1 MTRTNLPDFYASA
14 GKSAGAS
21 AYEGVIVDFDAL
33 PDFYAADSPWTR
45 PERTEDVI
53 RRTKKYHVHDEQN
66 AATLGDLVRIE
77 ECRPISRL
85 KRWQLMEVL
94 TERAVAEV
102 SPESLDRSLVEEMQR
117 SAAHTHAEEAAAAA
131 PAGDAG
137 ADGATADDGE
147 QAGS

>member
-1 MTRTNLPDFYASA
+1 MVEERAVNR
-14 GKSAGAS
+14 KSRVGTVVS
-21 AYEGVIVDFDAL
+21 DRNDKTIVVEIER
-33 PDFYAADSPWTR
+33 AAR
-45 PERTEDVI
+45 HRIYRKVI

-137 ADGATADDGE
+137 ADGAAADDGE